1 MSRNIPLYD
10 ALFEMEVSIC
20 QTFPALDPVRMRR
33 EKCGEVLL
41 LLRRMIRYNNTQGG
55 DDAPVDDDVIII
67 AKKNGD
73 TVTMRRAKDDRSW

>member
-55 DDAPVDDDVIII
+55 DETPADDVIVIT
-67 AKKNGD
+67 KKNGD